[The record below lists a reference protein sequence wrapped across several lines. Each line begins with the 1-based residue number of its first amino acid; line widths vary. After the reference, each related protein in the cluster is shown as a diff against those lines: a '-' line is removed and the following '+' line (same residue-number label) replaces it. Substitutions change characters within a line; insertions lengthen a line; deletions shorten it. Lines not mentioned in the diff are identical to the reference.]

1 VRNAVDSLSATYT
14 ASPLLFWVLG
24 SALIYVVGSYL
35 RWFFRSIPVVRSL
48 PGRGLV
54 EAGRFLFFLG
64 IPYLALGG
72 WPRQPY
78 QGLLSLEDLGLVG
91 LSVRWPVTRWLEA
104 AGTGL
109 AVGLAALLILSVAW
123 LRARHGPEDTRLHFP
138 HRPGWWVVIN
148 VLYLEAHWAFYR
160 AGLGSLLDDVY
171 AGVFL
176 GLGLIYLEWGLN
188 PFWRRGWR
196 RPARAAER
204 WLRAALALVIALVFL
219 LTRNLWVCVG
229 IHGLLE
235 LPFWYLGRE
244 RAPSAAL

>member
-1 VRNAVDSLSATYT
+1 VDSLSAAYT
-14 ASPLLFWVLG
+14 ASPLLFWAFG
-24 SALIYVVGSYL
+24 SALVYVIASYL
-35 RWFFRSIPVVRSL
+35 RWIFRSSPLARSL

-64 IPYLALGG
+64 FPYLALGG

-91 LSVRWPVTRWLEA
+91 LSQRWPVTRWLEA

-123 LRARHGPEDTRLHFP
+123 LRAGYGPGNTRP
-138 HRPGWWVVIN
+138 HLPRRPAGVVVVSI
-148 VLYLEAHWAFYR
+148 LYLEAHWAFYR
-160 AGLGSLLDDVY
+160 AALGSALDDAY

-196 RPARAAER
+196 RQARAAER
-204 WLRAALALVIALVFL
+204 WLRAALALVIAVVFL
-219 LTRNLWVCVG
+219 LTRNLWVCLVV
-229 IHGLLE
+229 HGLLE
-235 LPFWYLGRE
+235 LPFWCLGRE
-244 RAPSAAL
+244 QALTAAM

>member
-1 VRNAVDSLSATYT
+1 MRNAVDSLLAAYAT
-14 ASPLLFWVLG
+14 SPLLFWVLG
-24 SALIYVVGSYL
+24 SALMYVVVSYL
-35 RWFFRSIPVVRSL
+35 RWFFRSSPLAHSL

-64 IPYLALGG
+64 ILYLALGG

-78 QGLLSLEDLGLVG
+78 QGLLSPEDLGLVG
-91 LSVRWPVTRWLEA
+91 LSQRWPVTRWLEA

-123 LRARHGPEDTRLHFP
+123 LRARYGPDNIRP
-138 HRPGWWVVIN
+138 HLPRRPAWMVGVN

-160 AGLGSLLDDVY
+160 AALGSVLDDVY

-196 RPARAAER
+196 RQAQAPER
-204 WLRAALALVIALVFL
+204 WVRAALALVIAMVFL
-219 LTRNLWVCVG
+219 LTRNLWICLAV
-229 IHGLLE
+229 HGLLE

-244 RAPSAAL
+244 RALAPTT